1 MASLIAS
8 KRSPKFIYFKWKKKN
23 QNYLKNDF
31 ESQILALFDTYLTH
45 FNKSIHAC
53 FCNQCNL
60 NFNVKSLLTFS
71 IWTWYLSY
79 FETLNMYVVYFNLK
93 FVSGYSREKHQ
104 DVSWFFKT
112 GILSTDRFIWART
125 KIYLLLYFQVG
136 VGFDLFV
143 SGAQ

>member
-8 KRSPKFIYFKWKKKN
+8 KRSPKFIYFKNEKKN

-53 FCNQCNL
+53 FCIQCNL

-71 IWTWYLSY
+71 I
-79 FETLNMYVVYFNLK
+79 
-93 FVSGYSREKHQ
+93 
-104 DVSWFFKT
+104 
-112 GILSTDRFIWART
+112 
-125 KIYLLLYFQVG
+125 
-136 VGFDLFV
+136 
-143 SGAQ
+143 